1 MNIDLKNL
9 KTLAS
14 RNVDMS
20 WLNVFKREQKST
32 ASLAKERLQVIVA
45 HQRAGRANG
54 LEFLPRLQEE
64 LLAVIRKYVMVGDE
78 AIRVNVER
86 DGGLEVLALNIT
98 LPEGASR

>member
-1 MNIDLKNL
+1 MNLDLKNL
-9 KTLAS
+9 KSLAS
-14 RNVDMS
+14 KNVDMS
-20 WLNVFKREQKST
+20 WLNIFKREQKST

-64 LLAVIRKYVMVGDE
+64 LLGVIRKYVMVGDD

-98 LPEGASR
+98 LPDAVGR